1 MKKFSQKGFTHL
13 ALLLL
18 LAVIVIVALA
28 GYKIAKDNS
37 QKKQLDNGTAA
48 VTPVQTIPAIENT
61 ADLNTAEATLNNQ
74 NVDGDLNP
82 DSLDQDVKSLY

>member
-1 MKKFSQKGFTHL
+1 MKKFSQKGFAHL

-18 LAVIVIVALA
+18 LTVIVIVALA

-48 VTPVQTIPAIENT
+48 VTPAQTIPTIENT

-82 DSLDQDVKSLY
+82 DSLNQDVESLY